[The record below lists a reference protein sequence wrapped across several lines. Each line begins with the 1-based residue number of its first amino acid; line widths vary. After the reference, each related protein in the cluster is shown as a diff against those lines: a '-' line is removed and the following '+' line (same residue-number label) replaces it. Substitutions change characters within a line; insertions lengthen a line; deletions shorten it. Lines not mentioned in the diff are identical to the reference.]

1 MLFVVPSE
9 VRVRCAGLIALC
21 GGLLALSPFSS
32 LAGNITL
39 AWDPGIDPSVA
50 GYNLYYGPS
59 SRNYTN
65 SVLAGSA
72 TTVTVS
78 NLAAGFTYY
87 FAATAYDT
95 NGIESDYSSEVT
107 GLVSA
112 PNQPPTLNT
121 LANVTINENAGLQ
134 TVALSGI
141 GSGAAN
147 ESQTLTVTAVSSN
160 PGLIP
165 NPAVAY
171 TSPNATGSLT
181 FTPVA
186 SAFGSATL
194 TVTVNDGG
202 TSNNIVSR
210 TFTVTVN
217 QVNQLP
223 TISAISN
230 RVIAVNTA
238 TPLIIFTVG
247 DLETPVSS
255 LTVSGSSDNTTLV
268 PNANI
273 IFGGSNTNRNVRVT
287 PAAGQTGVAQITITV
302 SDGSATASS
311 AFQLVVRPKPLP
323 PLNLH
328 VVSQ

>member
-1 MLFVVPSE
+1 MKGSRCMLFVVPSE

-65 SVLAGSA
+65 SVLARSA

-107 GLVSA
+107 VLSSA

-165 NPAVAY
+165 NPAVTYA
-171 TSPNATGSLT
+171 SPNATGSLS

-186 SAFGSATL
+186 FAFGSATV

-202 TSNNIVSR
+202 ASNNVVSR

-217 QVNQLP
+217 SVNQPP
-223 TISAISN
+223 TLNTLANVTINENASLQTVALSGISSGASN
-230 RVIAVNTA
+230 EVQTLTVTA
-238 TPLIIFTVG
+238 TSSNPGLIPNPTVTYTSPSTTG
-247 DLETPVSS
+247 S
-255 LTVSGSSDNTTLV
+255 LTFAPL
-268 PNANI
+268 
-273 IFGGSNTNRNVRVT
+273 
-287 PAAGQTGVAQITITV
+287 
-302 SDGSATASS
+302 
-311 AFQLVVRPKPLP
+311 AFQYGT
-323 PLNLH
+323 
-328 VVSQ
+328 S